1 MSLDLQV
8 GRAENSLD
16 ALSKKHVI
24 QHILELKGECEKRT
38 EDERSQHMMDPRNKS
53 NTEELM

>member
-24 QHILELKGECEKRT
+24 QHILELKDECEKQT